1 MTIYFI
7 SGHTDLTIQ
16 QFDQLYKNIIIEA
29 ATNPNNQFIMGNAPG
44 VDYMAQRLLVDILG
58 NNAYN
63 RVTVFHRG
71 DDPGIIADPKL
82 KTKGGFK
89 SHNEKDA
96 AMTMASDIDIAFVRS
111 LEESKKLYGEK
122 FNPKRISGTQK
133 NILRR
138 QKLKK

>member
-7 SGHTDLTIQ
+7 SGHTDLTEQ
-16 QFDQLYKNIIIEA
+16 EFNLLYRNIIIEA
-29 ATNPNNQFIMGNAPG
+29 TTNPDNKFVMGNAPG
-44 VDYMAQRLLVDILG
+44 VDFMAQKLLIEILG
-58 NNAYN
+58 NDAYN
-63 RVTVFHRG
+63 RITVFHRG
-71 DDPGIIADPKL
+71 NDPGTIADPKL

-96 AMTMASDIDIAFVRS
+96 AMTMISDIDIAFVRS
-111 LEESKKLYGEK
+111 FEESKKLYGEK
-122 FNPKRISGTQK
+122 FNSNRISGTQK